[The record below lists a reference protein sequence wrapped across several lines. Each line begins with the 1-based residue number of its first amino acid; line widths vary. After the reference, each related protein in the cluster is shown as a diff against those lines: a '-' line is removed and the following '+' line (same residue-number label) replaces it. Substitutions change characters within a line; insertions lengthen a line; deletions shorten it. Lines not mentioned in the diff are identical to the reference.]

1 MSKVNKILVISF
13 ITILTSQL
21 LSQSGWVQQQSPTS
35 NPLYAVYFT
44 DTLTGWAAGQTGTIL
59 KTTNGGNLWS
69 IQQSG
74 VNSVL
79 RSIYFINSASGWIV
93 GNNGLILK
101 TTNGGTNWTI
111 KLSNTSN
118 NLRCIYFSSNSGWIV
133 GENGTIIKY
142 YYNSDYW
149 AVQQSPVNSN
159 LNSICF
165 PSASSGWAVGEKG
178 IILNT
183 TNSGYSWQVAQ
194 NLGDLHTFYA
204 VSFPTTM
211 TGYVAGQYIDPSGYK
226 ISYLF
231 KTPMGGEYWYFQL
244 PGLNSILRSVAFV
257 NMNKGIAIGD
267 SGRIVGT
274 INGGDNWVLQN
285 SHTTKNLYSATFPS
299 SFSGWVV
306 GENGIILRTQN
317 AGFNDTLYT
326 SRRDLGVIPIVVNN
340 SALLN
345 AKYRVMFRAPDTSYN
360 ILRSLNNGISF
371 DTIYSHILL
380 SDTGKAFD
388 GLLLR
393 VQKIRFDSSGAGYN
407 VVYTGNVGVVKDPVR
422 GRDTI
427 QTRLYGWDYIPHQN
441 RFVEGSKYCID
452 PLSKPWQSISMSLS
466 YPASYTY
473 CGRPSGLRPEKI
485 RKVKIIFTGYGN
497 GQIAYR
503 YVATGWTQYVF
514 RDMKPVPFKVYEF
527 DYTDS
532 SNTDR
537 QLNCAFLEDSI
548 IFQPTGTWDP
558 TPDSLGSKKVLYI
571 FNSNYSPNPDPFYTT
586 KNLFL
591 NQPLIDVMYV
601 WSAKLISPGLN
612 YHTGDQF
619 IIYPYTVTRPDIVPG
634 YPLYYEFATQS
645 LIGIRKISTDVPR
658 DYSLSQ
664 NYPNP
669 FNPSTTIKFEI
680 PNFPLLKG
688 VRGMGVRLII
698 YDILGREV
706 TTLVN
711 EQLKSGTYEVTW
723 DASKYASSVYF
734 YKLTAGE
741 FTEAKKMVLIK

>member
-1 MSKVNKILVISF
+1 MSKVHKILIISF
-13 ITILTSQL
+13 ITL
-21 LSQSGWVQQQSPTS
+21 LNSGLISQSGWVQQQSPTR
-35 NPLYAVYFT
+35 NLLYSVYFT

-59 KTTNGGNLWS
+59 KTTNGGNLWF

-74 VNSVL
+74 VNNVL
-79 RSIYFINSASGWIV
+79 RSIYFTNSASGWIV

-244 PGLNSILRSVAFV
+244 PGLNSIIRSVYFV
-257 NMNKGIAIGD
+257 NMNKGIIVGD

-274 INGGDNWVLQN
+274 VNGGDNWSGLN
-285 SHTTKNLYSATFPS
+285 SHTVKNLNSVFFPS
-299 SFSGWVV
+299 LNDGWIV
-306 GENGIILRTQN
+306 GENGMILKTIN
-317 AGFNDTLYT
+317 VGFNDTLNT

-380 SDTGKAFD
+380 SDTGRAFD

-393 VQKIRFDSSGAGYN
+393 VQKIRFDSIGSGGN
-407 VVYTGNVGVVKDPVR
+407 VSYTGNVGVVKDPDR
-422 GRDTI
+422 GIDTI
-427 QTRLYGWDYIPHQN
+427 QTRLYGWDYIPPQN
-441 RFVEGSKYCID
+441 RFIEGSKYCFD
-452 PLSKPWQSISMSLS
+452 PISKPWQSRSMSMS
-466 YPASYTY
+466 FPTKHTYTGFTSKVNPAS
-473 CGRPSGLRPEKI
+473 L
-485 RKVKIIFTGYGN
+485 RKVKIVFTGYGN
-497 GQIAYR
+497 GQLAYR
-503 YVATGWTQYVF
+503 YVAIDMVHYF
-514 RDMKPVPFKVYEF
+514 YRDMKPVPFRVYEF

-532 SNTDR
+532 TATDR
-537 QLNCAFLEDSI
+537 QLNCAFVEDSI
-548 IFQPTGTWDP
+548 TFHPTGVWDP
-558 TPDSLGSKKVLYI
+558 TPDSMGSKKVLYI
-571 FNSNYSPNPDPFYTT
+571 FNSNYSSNPDSFYTS
-586 KNLFL
+586 KNLMIS
-591 NQPLIDVMYV
+591 QSQIDVMYV

-612 YHTGDQF
+612 FHTGDQF

-645 LIGIRKISTDVPR
+645 LIGIRKISTEVPR

-669 FNPSTTIKFEI
+669 FNPKTIINFQLSKFS
-680 PNFPLLKG
+680 NVKL
-688 VRGMGVRLII
+688 VI

-706 TTLVN
+706 TMIVN
-711 EQLKSGTYEVTW
+711 EQLKAGTYEVTW
-723 DASKYASSVYF
+723 DASKYASGVYF

-741 FTEAKKMVLIK
+741 FTESKKMVLIK